1 MDQGHSYE
9 QSERDETA
17 RERLAVS
24 GDSSPETAER
34 LTVGERPPE
43 VVA

>member
-9 QSERDETA
+9 QLDGDETA

-24 GDSSPETAER
+24 GDESPETAD
-34 LTVGERPPE
+34 RPTE